1 MATSIP
7 DGESAPAAEPMP
19 GQVRP
24 MLATPSATLPRAL
37 DRYAFEFKW
46 DGIRAISFVRDGSL
60 RVHSRNL
67 IDITGRYP
75 ELQPLGRA
83 LGGQPAILD
92 GEIVAFGADGRPSF
106 QALQGRI
113 NIERESDVRM
123 RLVETPVTYF
133 IFDVLYLGEHST
145 MGIPYSGRRELLEAL
160 ELDGPQWKTPPS
172 KPGEGHET
180 FEASKQLV
188 LEGVV
193 AKRLDGTYQPGVR
206 SAAWLKIKNHLSQEF
221 VVCGWTSGS
230 GARSGTIGALLVGYY
245 DRRPG
250 EGTQRLVFAG
260 RVGTGF
266 TDRLL
271 AELSVQLEALKRK
284 PSPFANEGPIAN
296 ATFVEPR
303 LVCEVEFTE
312 WTRDGTLRHPSF
324 KGMRDDKNPRDI
336 VRESPLPR

>member
-1 MATSIP
+1 MATSTP
-7 DGESAPAAEPMP
+7 DSQSAPAGEPMP
-19 GQVRP
+19 SQVRP
-24 MLATPSATLPRAL
+24 MLATPSARLPRAE

-46 DGIRAISFVRDGSL
+46 DGVRAIGFVRDDKL
-60 RVHSRNL
+60 RMQSRNL

-75 ELQPLGRA
+75 ELQPLGPA

-106 QALQGRI
+106 QALQSRM
-113 NIERESDVRM
+113 NVEREADLHV

-133 IFDVLYLGEHST
+133 IFDLLYLGSHST
-145 MGIPYSGRRELLEAL
+145 MDLPYSDRRGLLEAL
-160 ELDGPQWKTPPS
+160 KLDGAQWKTPPS
-172 KPGEGHET
+172 EPGAGRET
-180 FEASKQLV
+180 FEASKQLA

-193 AKRLDGTYQPGVR
+193 AKRLDSIYQPGVR

-221 VVCGWTSGS
+221 VICGWTP
-230 GARSGTIGALLVGYY
+230 GAGVRSGTVGALLLGYY
-245 DRRPG
+245 DRRPT
-250 EGTQRLVFAG
+250 EGPQHLVMAG

-271 AELSVQLEALKRK
+271 EELTARLQVLRREST
-284 PSPFANEGPIAN
+284 PFADHGPVAN
-296 ATFVEPR
+296 ARFVEPR

-324 KGMRDDKNPRDI
+324 KGMRDDKDPRDV